1 MTNLSEQG
9 CVVVE
14 NYLDAAQCEA
24 LLERIADFRKEN
36 PLPEIHRATK
46 GRPLRYKVMDGEA
59 IEGNFPFIWDL
70 YNNDMLEL
78 VREQAGEDINLLSN
92 LKVGVNVNIM
102 APQGNT
108 YRWHY
113 DRNAATAILY
123 LNKVEGGETV
133 LFPNYRIHLK
143 NLKLGWL
150 QNLLD
155 KFIHIPFIRDRFT
168 KRLVVPPSQGKLVI
182 MAGNKCWHSVR
193 PVFGDKD
200 RINIIFA
207 FDKADIDL
215 ATNPNLDRYLYTD
228 KEQEGKDPNY
238 KK

>member
-9 CVVVE
+9 CIVIE
-14 NYLDAAQCEA
+14 NYLDSAQCQA
-24 LLERIADFRKEN
+24 ILDRIADYRKEN
-36 PLPEIHRATK
+36 PLHEIHRPTK
-46 GRPLRYKVMDGEA
+46 GRPLRYKVLDGEA

-70 YNNDMLEL
+70 YNNDMLDLMRTE
-78 VREQAGEDINLLSN
+78 AGTDINLLSN

-155 KFIHIPFIRDRFT
+155 KFIHIPIIRDRFT
-168 KRLVVPPSQGKLVI
+168 KRLVVPPAQGKLVI

-193 PVFGDKD
+193 PVYGDED

-207 FDKADIDL
+207 FDKADLDL
-215 ATNPNLDRYLYTD
+215 ATNADLDKYLYTD
-228 KEQEGKDPNY
+228 KEQEGTDPNY
-238 KK
+238 RK

>member
-14 NYLDAAQCEA
+14 NYLDAAQCET
-24 LLERIADFRKEN
+24 LLDRIADYRKEN
-36 PLPEIHRATK
+36 PLPEIHRPTK
-46 GRPLRYKVMDGEA
+46 DRPLRYKVLDGEA

-70 YNNDMLEL
+70 YNNDVLNL
-78 VREQAGEDINLLSN
+78 VRKEAGTDINLLSN

-150 QNLLD
+150 QELLD
-155 KFIHIPFIRDRFT
+155 KFIHIPIIRDRFT
-168 KRLVVPPSQGKLVI
+168 NRLVVPPAQGKLVI

-193 PVFGDKD
+193 PVYGDKD

-207 FDKADIDL
+207 FDKADLDL

-228 KEQEGKDPNY
+228 QEQEGTDPNY